1 MQLFVQM
8 QLQMQLK
15 AFVFPAV
22 LLLLCALT
30 SGCEHSGKISN
41 RNTNRLQIVCT
52 TTMIEDLVRNLVGET
67 ADVTGIMRA
76 GEDPHIYNVR
86 PRDAEQIADADI
98 VFTNGYHLE
107 STLEKVIK
115 NNAAGPVIALA
126 EKAVPKPLGSIVD
139 EASAAPDP
147 HCWMSVPHFR
157 GYLQHALDGLI
168 SIDPDNAEAYRA
180 NARQYDN
187 QLQSLDMWIRNQI
200 TSIPTDKRVI
210 VTSHDAFQY
219 LAQAYGLDVRAM
231 IGISTAEAPR
241 PQEIERI
248 EELIRNRKVKAL
260 FIETSTSSTLNTL
273 VKKSA
278 AATGATIGGVL
289 YSDSL
294 DEPGEPAG
302 SYLGM
307 MRHNVSTIAD
317 ALGHSPLD
325 QKNQQDQQGANNP

>member
-1 MQLFVQM
+1 
-8 QLQMQLK
+8 MQLK
-15 AFVFPAV
+15 AFLFPAI
-22 LLLLCALT
+22 LLLLFALS
-30 SGCEHSGKISN
+30 SGCEHSGKIST

-107 STLEKVIK
+107 STLEKVIQ
-115 NNAAGPVIALA
+115 NNATGPVVALA
-126 EKAVPKPLGSIVD
+126 EQAVPKPLGSIVD

-147 HCWMSVPHFR
+147 HCWMSVPYFR

-168 SIDPDNAEAYRA
+168 SIDADNAEAYRA
-180 NARQYDN
+180 NARQYDD
-187 QLQSLDMWIRNQI
+187 QLQSLDMWIKNQI
-200 TSIPTDKRVI
+200 TSIPADKRVI

-241 PQEIERI
+241 PQEIESI
-248 EELIRNRKVKAL
+248 EALIRNRKVKAL

-307 MRHNVSTIAD
+307 MRHNVSAITD
-317 ALGHSPLD
+317 ALGHSPL
-325 QKNQQDQQGANNP
+325 KHKKQQDQQGANNP